1 MKTAAKYRAKPKIA
15 VGYFILMA
23 MVVLLTVGKW
33 YGAISGNFIL
43 LTDEVY
49 SHISNF
55 SLSIIFC
62 LGIGHLWLLYGVK
75 FRNIV
80 IFGLVMIAANFICE
94 TLMPF
99 INIIDIMD
107 AVYGTIGVFI
117 SITYLFIVKKC
128 GLVEK
133 SVKAD

>member
-1 MKTAAKYRAKPKIA
+1 MKIATKYSTKPKIT
-15 VGYFILMA
+15 VGYFILMVVA
-23 MVVLLTVGKW
+23 VLLTVGKW
-33 YGAISGNFIL
+33 YGAISGKFIL
-43 LTDEVY
+43 LTDEIY

-62 LGIGHLWLLYGVK
+62 LCIGYSWLLYGVK
-75 FRNIV
+75 FRNIL

-94 TLMPF
+94 MLMPF
-99 INIIDIMD
+99 INTIDIMD
-107 AVYGTIGVFI
+107 AIYGTIGVFI
-117 SITYLFIVKKC
+117 SITYLFIVKKY